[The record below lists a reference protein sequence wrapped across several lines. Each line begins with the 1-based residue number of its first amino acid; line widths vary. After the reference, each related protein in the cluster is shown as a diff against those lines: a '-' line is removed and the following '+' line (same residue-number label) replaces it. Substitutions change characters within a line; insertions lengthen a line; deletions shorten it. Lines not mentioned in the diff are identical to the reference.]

1 MARSGVA
8 ALSIA
13 ILLTAFEF
21 GSCLRCFQC
30 NSQSDPTC
38 KDPFAGKTRVDCSTQ
53 DSVNYNRA
61 YLRGVL
67 PNELVDAVAGAPRY
81 CHKIVMQNGATIRT
95 CLDANPTDLNQTCR
109 LLDNTAK
116 MFPMDP
122 AKQIKHCSVCD
133 RDDCN
138 GASSIIASFPLA
150 ALALIA
156 SYLFYKQ

>member
-1 MARSGVA
+1 MARGFA

-13 ILLTAFEF
+13 VLLTAFEF
-21 GSCLRCFQC
+21 GSCLRCYQC

-38 KDPFAGKTRVDCSTQ
+38 KDPFSGKNKVECSTQ

-61 YLRGVL
+61 YLRGIL
-67 PNELVDAVAGAPRY
+67 PNELVDAIAGAPRY

-109 LLDNTAK
+109 ALENASKLS
-116 MFPMDP
+116 PMDQS
-122 AKQIKHCSVCD
+122 KQVKHCQVCD
-133 RDDCN
+133 KDDCN
-138 GASSIIASFPLA
+138 GAGSIALSFPLA